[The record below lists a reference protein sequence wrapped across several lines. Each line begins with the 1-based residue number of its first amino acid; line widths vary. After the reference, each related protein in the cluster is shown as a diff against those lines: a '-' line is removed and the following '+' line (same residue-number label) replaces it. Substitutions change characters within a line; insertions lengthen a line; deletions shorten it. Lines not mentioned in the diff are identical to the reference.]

1 MPGSAG
7 VVLSRLRSAL
17 GRLPRDSRDTVFLL
31 LVIAW
36 VLLPQ
41 VPNLPVWCSAL
52 AAAVLAWR
60 GWLAVRLKPLP
71 GRWWLLAL
79 LAVTIG
85 ATLLT
90 HRTLLGR
97 DAGVTMLVVLLTLKT
112 LELRARRDAFV
123 VFFLGFFC
131 MLSNFFY
138 SQSLLTAFSMLM
150 GLLGLLTVL
159 VNAHMPAGKPP
170 LMQAARTAGW
180 MALLGAPIMVV
191 LFMLFPRMAPL
202 WGVPSDA
209 MTGRSGLSDSMK
221 VGSIAAIA
229 LDDSVAMRIRFDG
242 TPPPQP
248 ELYFRGPVL
257 SDFDG
262 REWRPPRFN
271 FPSRGGVTANL
282 SVTGAPV
289 SYEVTMEPTNRPW
302 LFVMEAATTPPE
314 IANYRASM
322 QANLQWMLNR
332 PVTDLIRYRAQ
343 SFPVHRHGPAT
354 DVLGLREFVE
364 LPPGFNPRTL
374 ALAADIRSDPHYAN
388 AGSAELVQLVLQRL
402 GTGGFVYTLEP
413 GVYGANSADEFW
425 FDRKEG
431 FCEHIAS
438 AFVVL
443 MRALDVPARI
453 VTGYQ
458 GGELNPVGGFWVVR
472 QSDAHAWAEVWEAG
486 KGWVRVDPTSA
497 VSPGRTGAF
506 QRLAAPQGVVA
517 QTFSALNPALTQQ
530 IRAVWDAI
538 NNSWNQ
544 RVLNYTQ
551 GKQLNLLRDI
561 GFASPDWQD
570 LSYLLIGIVVLA
582 SLIGA
587 GWTLWERTQ
596 HDPWLRMLQ
605 RAARRL
611 AEAGIASDPATS
623 PRQLARMVLYNSQQ
637 AEQQENPEQ
646 TGKCVKPRFSP
657 AQAQALHDWLLQLE
671 RQRYASSTASHSP
684 TGPAAAA
691 YGNNAGH
698 AASILSG
705 QTASPSQPHAPQRL
719 APLRQLHQL
728 RQQFNKLT
736 WPA

>member
-1 MPGSAG
+1 M
-7 VVLSRLRSAL
+7 LSRLRSAL
-17 GRLPRDSRDTVFLL
+17 NRLPRDSRDTLFLL

-41 VPNLPVWCSAL
+41 TPNLPVWCSVL
-52 AAAVLAWR
+52 AAAVLSWR
-60 GWLAVRLKPLP
+60 GWLAVSLKPLP
-71 GRWWLLAL
+71 GRWWLLGL
-79 LAVTIG
+79 LALTMG

-180 MALLGAPIMVV
+180 MTLLGAPIMVV

-221 VGSIAAIA
+221 VGNIAAIA

-242 TPPPQP
+242 KPPPQQD
-248 ELYFRGPVL
+248 LYFRGPVL

-262 REWRPPRFN
+262 REWRPPSFN
-271 FPSRGGVTANL
+271 FPSSGGVTANL
-282 SVTGAPV
+282 EV
-289 SYEVTMEPTNRPW
+289 SGSPINYEVTLEPTNRPW
-302 LFVMEAATTPPE
+302 LFVMEAAPGNPE
-314 IANYRASM
+314 IANYQATM
-322 QANLQWMLNR
+322 QTNLQWLLNR
-332 PVTDLIRYRAQ
+332 PVAELVRYKAQ
-343 SFPVHRHGPAT
+343 SFPIHRHGPKEL
-354 DVLGLREFVE
+354 VLGLREFVE

-374 ALAADIRSDPHYAN
+374 ALAAEIRSDPRYTN
-388 AGSAELVQLVLQRL
+388 AGSAELVQVAMERL
-402 GTGGFVYTLEP
+402 RSGGYIYTLEP
-413 GVYGANSADEFW
+413 GVYGPNSADEFW

-438 AFVVL
+438 AFVIL

-458 GGELNPVGGFWVVR
+458 GGEANAVGGFWVVR
-472 QSDAHAWAEVWEAG
+472 QSDAHAWAEIWQAG
-486 KGWVRVDPTSA
+486 RGWVRVDPTSA
-497 VSPGRTGAF
+497 VAPGRTGAF
-506 QRLAAPQGVVA
+506 QRLVAPQGVVA
-517 QTFSALNPALTQQ
+517 QTFNTLSPGLVLQF
-530 IRAVWDAI
+530 RAVWDAV
-538 NNSWNQ
+538 NNGWNQ

-551 GKQLNLLRDI
+551 GKQLNLLRNL
-561 GFASPDWQD
+561 GFDAPNWQD
-570 LSYLLIGIVVLA
+570 LAYLLIGIVVLA
-582 SLIGA
+582 SLGGA
-587 GWTLWERTQ
+587 ALALWERTQ
-596 HDPWLRMLQ
+596 HDPWLRLLN
-605 RAARRL
+605 RAARHL
-611 AEAGIASDPATS
+611 AKAGIASNAAAT
-623 PRQLARMVLYNSQQ
+623 PRQLARLVLDSSLSGGTGPARAAGFSRSQ
-637 AEQQENPEQ
+637 A
-646 TGKCVKPRFSP
+646 K
-657 AQAQALHDWLLQLE
+657 ALHDWLLQLE
-671 RQRYASSTASHSP
+671 QQRYAGGADRPNNAPNDQATA
-684 TGPAAAA
+684 TT
-691 YGNNAGH
+691 GNNG
-698 AASILSG
+698 ASILVKPR
-705 QTASPSQPHAPQRL
+705 ASASLGRASSSQQSRKIK
-719 APLRQLHQL
+719 QLTQL
-728 RQQFNKLT
+728 RQQFNKLS